1 MILLYFLCFKYNK
14 FISEYFLYFCKTI
27 VTRVLIYIK
36 FFIHFKNIGNIFSE

>member
-14 FISEYFLYFCKTI
+14 FISEYFLYFVKQLS
-27 VTRVLIYIK
+27 RVLIYIN